1 MRQKIQSV
9 VTAVAVA
16 VSLLSPG
23 GALAAGDSSAPSKKE
38 RPSKVEVIEGSK
50 VKRVTVTEKAAK
62 RLDIQ
67 TSEIVKEG
75 ADQLSAPYAAILYDI
90 GGGTWVYTM
99 PQPLTFVRQS
109 VVVHSIKGAKAV
121 LKEGPAPGTKIVTV
135 GVAEL
140 YGAEK
145 GVGH

>member
-1 MRQKIQSV
+1 MRLEIQAV
-9 VTAVAVA
+9 VTTVAVA
-16 VSLLSPG
+16 VSQLSPG
-23 GALAAGDSSAPSKKE
+23 WALAAGDTSSPAKKD

-75 ADQLSAPYAAILYDI
+75 ADQLSVPYAAILYDI

-99 PQPLTFVRQS
+99 PQALTFVRQS
-109 VVVHSIKGAKAV
+109 VVVHSIKGVKVV
-121 LKEGPAPGTKIVTV
+121 LKEGPAPGTKVVTV